1 MLNQTVGSTHF
12 KLKLNDLSMEG
23 MEIILSGPDYVYV
36 GPKME
41 LNESVTRHITALALF
56 STWSLSIWAK

>member
-1 MLNQTVGSTHF
+1 MLNQMVGSTHF

-41 LNESVTRHITALALF
+41 LNESVTRR
-56 STWSLSIWAK
+56 